1 MTAPKTTAI
10 ALGPTL
16 RAGRVGSVG
25 LVVTG
30 GILAIALVLAGF
42 GSLLAPDALVQD
54 ILLGVTPPGTPGH
67 PLGTD
72 ELGRDILQLLIAGS
86 GSALAGP
93 VVIALGSM
101 LLGVIFGTVT
111 GYVQGWLDFTIGR
124 VTDLLLA
131 LPVVVV
137 AIVVA
142 GVFGSGYWVTVA
154 MLVVLFAPSDI
165 RLVRSAVIEQSARPY
180 IESARM
186 LRLGPLR
193 IMFRHILPNVS
204 PIIVTN
210 ALVNFA
216 IAIVALSSLS
226 FLGVG
231 VSPGAADWGRQLD
244 DGRGLLPINPAATIA
259 PAIAI
264 VVVACAANLLGDA
277 LAARAERKGG
287 AE

>member
-1 MTAPKTTAI
+1 MTTTTTTAL
-10 ALGPTL
+10 ALKPAVMARRGG
-16 RAGRVGSVG
+16 RAL
-25 LVVTG
+25 LVITSSIVAVALL
-30 GILAIALVLAGF
+30 LAAF
-42 GSLLAPDALVQD
+42 GSFIAPTALSQD

-72 ELGRDILQLLIAGS
+72 ELGRDVLQLLIAGS

-93 VVIALGSM
+93 LVIALGSM
-101 LLGVIFGTVT
+101 LLGIIVGTLS
-111 GYVQGWLDFTIGR
+111 GYVQGPFDFVMGR

-142 GVFGSGYWVTVA
+142 GMFGSGYWVTVA

-165 RLVRSAVIEQSARPY
+165 RLVRAAVLEQSARPY

-186 LRLGPLR
+186 LRLNPLR

-210 ALVNFA
+210 ALVNMA

-231 VSPGAADWGRQLD
+231 VAPGAADWGRQLD
-244 DGRGLLPINPAATIA
+244 DGRALLLSNPAASLA

-264 VVVACAANLLGDA
+264 VVVACAINLLGDA
-277 LAARAERKGG
+277 IAARSDSRRSA
-287 AE
+287 A

>member
-244 DGRGLLPINPAATIA
+244 DGRGLLPINPAATRQN
-259 PAIAI
+259 
-264 VVVACAANLLGDA
+264 AA
-277 LAARAERKGG
+277 AAAKNYHNYFQ
-287 AE
+287 

>member
-1 MTAPKTTAI
+1 MTATTTAAI
-10 ALGPTL
+10 ALTPAVIARKGG
-16 RAGRVGSVG
+16 RALLIITSSIVAVA
-25 LVVTG
+25 LL
-30 GILAIALVLAGF
+30 LAAF
-42 GSLLAPDALVQD
+42 GSFIAPTALSQD

-72 ELGRDILQLLIAGS
+72 ELGRDVLQLLIAGS

-93 VVIALGSM
+93 LVIALGSM
-101 LLGVIFGTVT
+101 LLGIIVGTLS
-111 GYVQGWLDFTIGR
+111 GYVQGPFDFVMGR

-142 GVFGSGYWVTVA
+142 GMFGSGYWVTVA

-165 RLVRSAVIEQSARPY
+165 RLVRAAVLEQSARPY

-186 LRLGPLR
+186 LRLNPLR
-193 IMFRHILPNVS
+193 VMFRHILPNVR

-210 ALVNFA
+210 ALVNMA

-231 VSPGAADWGRQLD
+231 VAPGAADWGRQLD
-244 DGRGLLPINPAATIA
+244 DGRALLLSNPAASLA

-264 VVVACAANLLGDA
+264 VVVACAINLLGDA
-277 LAARAERKGG
+277 IAARADSRRS
-287 AE
+287 AA

>member
-10 ALGPTL
+10 ALRPTL

-30 GILAIALVLAGF
+30 GILAIALVLAAF
-42 GSLLAPDALVQD
+42 GSVLAPDALVQD

-101 LLGVIFGTVT
+101 LLGVILGTIT

-186 LRLGPLR
+186 LRLGPFR

-244 DGRGLLPINPAATIA
+244 DGRGLLPVNPAATIA

>member
-1 MTAPKTTAI
+1 MTAPSTTVI
-10 ALGPTL
+10 ALRPAP
-16 RAGRVGSVG
+16 RAGRGG
-25 LVVTG
+25 LPGLILTG
-30 GILAIALVLAGF
+30 GVLAAALLLAVLGPV
-42 GSLLAPDALVQD
+42 LAPDALEQD

-67 PLGTD
+67 PWGTD
-72 ELGRDILQLLIAGS
+72 ELGRDVLQLLIAGS

-101 LLGVIFGTVT
+101 LLGVLLGTIT
-111 GYVQGWLDFTIGR
+111 GYAQGWLDFTIGR
-124 VTDLLLA
+124 ITDLLLA

-154 MLVVLFAPSDI
+154 MLVVLFAPSHI

-186 LRLGPLR
+186 LRLSPWR
-193 IMFRHILPNVS
+193 IMFRHIVPNVT

-231 VSPGAADWGRQLD
+231 VSPGSADWGRQLD
-244 DGRGLLPINPAATIA
+244 DGRALLLSNPAASIA

-264 VVVACAANLLGDA
+264 VIVACAANLLGDVI
-277 LAARAERKGG
+277 AARAERKGA

>member
-1 MTAPKTTAI
+1 MTALKTS
-10 ALGPTL
+10 ALALRPAP
-16 RAGRVGSVG
+16 RAGRGGPVG
-25 LVVTG
+25 LILTG
-30 GILAIALVLAGF
+30 GILAVALVVAAF
-42 GSLLAPDALVQD
+42 GALLAPEALVQD
-54 ILLGVTPPGTPGH
+54 ILFGVSAPGTPGH

-72 ELGRDILQLLIAGS
+72 ELGRDVLQLLIAGS

-93 VVIALGSM
+93 LVIALGSM
-101 LLGVIFGTVT
+101 LLGVVFGTIT
-111 GYVQGWLDFTIGR
+111 GYAQGWLDFTIGR

-204 PIIVTN
+204 PIIITN

-244 DGRGLLPINPAATIA
+244 DGRALLVSNPAATIA
-259 PAIAI
+259 PALAI
-264 VVVACAANLLGDA
+264 VVVACAANLLGDVI
-277 LAARAERKGG
+277 AARAERKGG

>member
-244 DGRGLLPINPAATIA
+244 DGRGLVPINPAATIA

>member
-244 DGRGLLPINPAATIA
+244 DGRGLLPITPAATIA

>member
-1 MTAPKTTAI
+1 MTATTTTAI
-10 ALGPTL
+10 ALQPVGMAK
-16 RAGRVGSVG
+16 RGGRGML
-25 LVVTG
+25 LVTSTIVAVALF
-30 GILAIALVLAGF
+30 LATF
-42 GSLLAPDALVQD
+42 GSLLAPDALSQD

-72 ELGRDILQLLIAGS
+72 ELGRDVLQLLIAGS

-93 VVIALGSM
+93 LIIALGSM
-101 LLGVIFGTVT
+101 LLGIVVGTLS
-111 GYVQGWLDFTIGR
+111 GYVQGPLDFVMGR

-142 GVFGSGYWVTVA
+142 GMFGSGYWVTVA

-165 RLVRSAVIEQSARPY
+165 RLVRAAVIEQSARPY

-186 LRLGPLR
+186 LRLNPVR
-193 IMFRHILPNVS
+193 IMARHVLPNVT
-204 PIIVTN
+204 PIVVTN
-210 ALVNFA
+210 ALVNMA

-231 VSPGAADWGRQLD
+231 VAPGAADWGRQLD
-244 DGRGLLPINPAATIA
+244 DGRALLLSNPAASLA
-259 PAIAI
+259 PALAI
-264 VVVACAANLLGDA
+264 LVVACAINLLGDVI
-277 LAARAERKGG
+277 AARADARRSTS
-287 AE
+287 

>member
-1 MTAPKTTAI
+1 M
-10 ALGPTL
+10 
-16 RAGRVGSVG
+16 
-25 LVVTG
+25 
-30 GILAIALVLAGF
+30 
-42 GSLLAPDALVQD
+42 
-54 ILLGVTPPGTPGH
+54 
-67 PLGTD
+67 
-72 ELGRDILQLLIAGS
+72 
-86 GSALAGP
+86 
-93 VVIALGSM
+93 IALGSM

>member
-101 LLGVIFGTVT
+101 LLGVIFGTVP